1 MDELKVSLIVTTYNW
16 PQALEVSLQ
25 SALAQTRQPF
35 EIIVADDGSGESTAQ
50 VVKKIQQSAPFDV
63 IHSWHEDKGFRLAKS
78 RNKAIAKA
86 RGNYVILIDG
96 DIILEKHFISDH
108 CSFARTNCFVQGTRV
123 LLGKQVSED
132 IFSQGMES
140 LHLFSKGIENRKNG
154 IRSGLL
160 AKIFSFRCTRLKGV
174 KTCNFAFWRDN
185 AIRIN
190 GFNEEFVGWGREDSE
205 FTARLLN
212 SGVVRQNVKFY
223 ALGYHLF
230 HSMNTR
236 DRLAINDSILH
247 RTIVEKSMWCD
258 KGMSHH
264 FS

>member
-1 MDELKVSLIVTTYNW
+1 MDDLQVSLIVTTYNW

-25 SALAQTRQPF
+25 SALAQTKPPL

-96 DIILEKHFISDH
+96 DIILEKHFVSDH
-108 CSFARTNCFVQGTRV
+108 CTFARKNCFVQGTRL
-123 LLGKQVSED
+123 LLGKQASEA
-132 IFSQGMES
+132 IFSQGRGT
-140 LHLFSKGIENRKNG
+140 LHLFSKGVENRKNC

-160 AKIFSFRCTRLKGV
+160 AKLFSFRCTRLKGV
-174 KTCNFAFWRDN
+174 KTCNFAFWRED
-185 AIRIN
+185 AIKIN

-212 SGVVRQNVKFY
+212 SGVIRQNVKFY

-230 HSMNTR
+230 HPMNTR

-247 RTIVEKSMWCD
+247 RTIVEKSVWCN

-264 FS
+264 L